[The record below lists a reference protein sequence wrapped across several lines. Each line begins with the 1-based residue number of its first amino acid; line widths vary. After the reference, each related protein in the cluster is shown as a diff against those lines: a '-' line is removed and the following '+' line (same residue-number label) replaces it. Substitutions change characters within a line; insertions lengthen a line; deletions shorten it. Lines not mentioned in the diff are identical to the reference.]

1 MNCVVLLGGEEGLKV
16 YIVKEN
22 NQNARS
28 HADPQAQRGL
38 EYEII
43 DCVEL
48 ARRWCLPE
56 SWVRGRV
63 LQGVS
68 DPIPHLRFG
77 RYVRFR
83 WGSPELNS
91 WLERRTV
98 AEDLSRKR
106 RA

>member
-1 MNCVVLLGGEEGLKV
+1 M
-16 YIVKEN
+16 KEN
-22 NQNARS
+22 GQNAGS
-28 HADPQAQRGL
+28 HADPLAQNRLG
-38 EYEII
+38 YEII

-56 SWVRGRV
+56 SWVRSRV
-63 LQGVS
+63 LRGVS
-68 DPIPHLRFG
+68 DLIPHLRFG

-98 AEDLSRKR
+98 AEDSSRRR

>member
-1 MNCVVLLGGEEGLKV
+1 MLLGSVEVLKV
-16 YIVKEN
+16 YVVKEN
-22 NQNARS
+22 NQNAGSRT
-28 HADPQAQRGL
+28 DLQAQSAL
-38 EYEII
+38 DYEII
-43 DCVEL
+43 DSVEL
-48 ARRWCLPE
+48 ARRWNLPE

-68 DPIPHLRFG
+68 DPIPRLRFG

-98 AEDLSRKR
+98 AEDSSRRR